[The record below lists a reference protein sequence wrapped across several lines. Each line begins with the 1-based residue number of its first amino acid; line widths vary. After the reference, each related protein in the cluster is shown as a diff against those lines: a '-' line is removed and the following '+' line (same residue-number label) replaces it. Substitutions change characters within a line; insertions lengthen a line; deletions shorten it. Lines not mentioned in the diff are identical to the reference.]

1 MRVTTGAAK
10 GRRLLMV
17 PGEGTRPI
25 TDRVKQALFSILST
39 WIDETRVLDLFA
51 GTGSVGIE
59 ALSRGANFA
68 HFVDSSRQA
77 IDTVQ
82 ANLRQTKLD
91 KKSTVERT
99 DSFLFLERYRGEP
112 FNFIYVAPPQYKEFW
127 HKALTLID
135 THPNLLAKYG
145 VVVAQI
151 HPKEDAPV
159 ELQFLEEY
167 DRRKYGSVMMIFYAS
182 AQDLAEEE
190 DEVEDEETE
199 ESGIMGDI
207 EEVITNK

>member
-190 DEVEDEETE
+190 DEVEDDETE